1 MKFIPAYLPAVGY
14 LAALRN
20 SDTLECC
27 LHSHYEKQTYRN
39 RCTIY
44 GANGRLNLTVPVMHN
59 SNGQRQ
65 TDLEMKIHYADN
77 WQKNHWKSL
86 EAAYRSSPYFEFYED
101 ELSEVYQ
108 QNHQGLMEMNLAF
121 IVLFYRWLDE
131 PFSMTMVEE
140 YSPLSKEEEKL
151 LDAKSTPKEYPNYP
165 QTFDNK
171 HGFISSLSCVDLFFN
186 LGPEAKQYLN
196 HLT

>member
-77 WQKNHWKSL
+77 WQKIIGSRLKQPTAPPLILNSMKMSYPKCTSKITKDSWK
-86 EAAYRSSPYFEFYED
+86 
-101 ELSEVYQ
+101 
-108 QNHQGLMEMNLAF
+108 
-121 IVLFYRWLDE
+121 
-131 PFSMTMVEE
+131 
-140 YSPLSKEEEKL
+140 
-151 LDAKSTPKEYPNYP
+151 
-165 QTFDNK
+165 
-171 HGFISSLSCVDLFFN
+171 
-186 LGPEAKQYLN
+186 
-196 HLT
+196 